1 MKANNPQSSSLLQK
15 QIGNKSNNRRGAN
28 SGMNSNTLDSSNKA
42 QISNANNDETW
53 KKLEDLINIGR
64 TDERVSLKTLN
75 S

>member
-15 QIGNKSNNRRGAN
+15 QIGSKSNNRRGAN